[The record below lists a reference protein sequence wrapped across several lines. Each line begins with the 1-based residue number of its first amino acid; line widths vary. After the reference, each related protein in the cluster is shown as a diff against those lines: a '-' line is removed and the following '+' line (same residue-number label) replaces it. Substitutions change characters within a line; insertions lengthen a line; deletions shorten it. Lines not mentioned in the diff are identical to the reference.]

1 MSNTQYNNPNVG
13 SLYDAMQHSIKRIG
27 IIQGN
32 MENFN
37 TVGYKT
43 VLPDSV
49 LFSETLK
56 DVFRDESQGAFIPT
70 QQKLDLALTNPNAF
84 FLVEEAD
91 GPVRS
96 RDGQFH
102 VSQEGKIVDIQN
114 RELVILDQ
122 NPNQSIHEALTR
134 NSNVEINK
142 HGELRIDG
150 DFYGRVAIDYESTG
164 PGEQAYVLQGKLE
177 ASNVDLQENILKLI
191 QVKRHIDTVQGV
203 LSMELNIDKALIE
216 TYGRNV

>member
-1 MSNTQYNNPNVG
+1 MSNTQYNNPSVG

-27 IIQGN
+27 IIQAN

-43 VLPDSV
+43 VLSDSV

-56 DVFRDESQGAFIPT
+56 DVFRDESQGSFVPT
-70 QQKLDLALTNPNAF
+70 QQKLDLAITKPNAF
-84 FLVEEAD
+84 FLVEDID

-122 NPNQSIHEALTR
+122 NPNKSIADALTR
-134 NSNVEINK
+134 NNDVEINK
-142 HGELRIDG
+142 NGELRIDG
-150 DFYGRVAIDYESTG
+150 ELYGRVAIDYESTG
-164 PGEQAYVLQGKLE
+164 PGDQAYILQGKLE
-177 ASNVDLQENILKLI
+177 ASNVDLQENILKLM

-203 LSMELNIDKALIE
+203 LSMELNVDKALIE